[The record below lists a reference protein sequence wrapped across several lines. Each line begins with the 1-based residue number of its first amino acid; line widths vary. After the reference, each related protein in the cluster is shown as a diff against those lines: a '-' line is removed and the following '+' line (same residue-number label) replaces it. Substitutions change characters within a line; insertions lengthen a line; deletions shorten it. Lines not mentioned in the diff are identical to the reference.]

1 MTHTTGYRGTV
12 LSVGLVAGI
21 AFVCFSQDHPDQ
33 PLQFIGTFSNMRYT
47 AEHAYGEA
55 VEVWRDGDLIVGL
68 ISVSNGL
75 QGDTPTGIL
84 ENVRFNSHTG
94 AISFTAKLTTMSGQ
108 EIVRGQGL
116 TFLMS
121 HDLFQFSGTLK
132 ATNLAG
138 TLKHSVLSQ
147 TASPG
152 TPGYIPETRER
163 VRLKIDPGTTSPF
176 STSSYAAWKREVDPV
191 LKRLGPK
198 W

>member
-1 MTHTTGYRGTV
+1 MGYREMF
-12 LSVGLVAGI
+12 LSVGLMARIAVA
-21 AFVCFSQDHPDQ
+21 CFAQDHPDR
-33 PLQFIGTFSNMRYT
+33 PLRFIGTFSNMRYT

-55 VEVWRDGDLIVGL
+55 IELWRDGDLIVGL

-94 AISFTAKLTTMSGQ
+94 ALSFTAKLSTMSGQ
-108 EIVRGQGL
+108 MILPGGHVVDIPP
-116 TFLMS
+116 S

-132 ATNLAG
+132 ATILAG

-147 TASPG
+147 TTPPG

-163 VRLKIDPGTTSPF
+163 VQLKIDPGTTSLF